1 MSIDIIT
8 QWLNLPQVS
17 VSNIDIAGN
26 STIIYLKREGSN
38 FVCSCCKQTVGQGY
52 DSRTQYIRDLSCFEY
67 STYLCLDKFRI
78 YCPCCGVKVEE
89 LGFARVFSH
98 CTIRFEDYIAKLC
111 SILPVSQ
118 VAELTGLDWKTVK
131 EIDKRYLSQKFSNP
145 DYSNLS
151 LLAIDEISYKCR
163 HKYLTVVLDLAKTR
177 VVWVGE
183 GRSKETL
190 DRFFCEIGESNAKN
204 ICAIATDMWD
214 PYIASISQNAAQ
226 AKIVFDKFH
235 VIAEYNRMMDRI
247 RNEEYSIANKSGK
260 KVIAGSRYLLL
271 TNKQNLGQSQKERL
285 RKLLCLNKTIS
296 TAYILKDEL
305 KMLWQC
311 GSRKEAE
318 SFLKGWVG
326 KAIASGNTELC
337 KFSKKLM
344 RYSYGLINHAIYPI
358 NSAKLEG
365 VNNKIK
371 VIKRRSYG
379 FHDLT
384 YFILKI
390 KQGFP

>member
-1 MSIDIIT
+1 MSNDIIT
-8 QWLNLPQVS
+8 ELLNLPQVS
-17 VSNIDIAGN
+17 VSNIDIVGN
-26 STIIYLKREGSN
+26 TTIIYLTRENGK
-38 FVCSCCKQTVGQGY
+38 FVCSCCRQTVGQGY
-52 DSRTQYIRDLSCFEY
+52 DSRTQYIRDLSCFKY
-67 STYLCLDKFRI
+67 NTYLCLDKFRI

-89 LGFARVFSH
+89 LKFARVFSH

-118 VAELTGLDWKTVK
+118 VAELTSLDWKTVK
-131 EIDKRYLSQKFSNP
+131 EIDKRYLTEKFSCP
-145 DYSNLS
+145 DYSCLE
-151 LLAIDEISYKCR
+151 LLAIDEISYKSG
-163 HKYLTVVLDLAKTR
+163 HKYLTVVLDLRQTK
-177 VVWVGE
+177 VVWVGQ
-183 GRSKETL
+183 GRRGETL
-190 DRFFCEIGESNAKN
+190 DKFFCEIGEGNAKN

-214 PYIASISQNAAQ
+214 PYIASIRQYAPQ
-226 AKIVFDKFH
+226 AKVVFDKFH
-235 VIAEYNRMMDRI
+235 VIAEYNRMIDRI
-247 RNEEYSIANKSGK
+247 RNEEYSIASKSGK
-260 KVIAGSRYLLL
+260 KAIKGSRYLLL
-271 TNKQNLGQSQKERL
+271 TNKENLGQSQKERL
-285 RKLLCLNKTIS
+285 RELLDVNKIIS

-311 GSRKEAE
+311 GSKEEAD
-318 SFLKGWVG
+318 SFLIDWVG
-326 KAIASGNTELC
+326 KAIASSNKDLC

-344 RYSYGLINHAIYPI
+344 RYSYGLINHAMYPI

>member
-1 MSIDIIT
+1 MSNDIIT
-8 QWLNLPQVS
+8 QWLNLPQVF
-17 VSNIDIAGN
+17 VNNIDIVGN
-26 STIIYLKREGSN
+26 TTIIYLAREGSK
-38 FVCSCCKQTVGQGY
+38 FVCSVCKRTVEQGY

-67 STYLCLDKFRI
+67 NTYLCLDKFRI
-78 YCPCCGVKVEE
+78 YCPCCGVRVEE

-98 CTIRFEDYIAKLC
+98 CTKRFEDYIAKLC

-118 VAELTGLDWKTVK
+118 VASLTGLDWKTVK
-131 EIDKRYLSQKFSNP
+131 EIDKRYLTEKFSCP
-145 DYSNLS
+145 DYSS
-151 LLAIDEISYKCR
+151 LNILAIDEISYKSG
-163 HKYLTVVLDLAKTR
+163 HKYLTIVLDLSKTK
-177 VVWVGE
+177 VVWVGQ
-183 GRSKETL
+183 GRSKATL
-190 DRFFCEIGESNAKN
+190 DKFFCEIGEGNAKN

-214 PYIASISQNAAQ
+214 PYLASISQNAPQ
-226 AKIVFDKFH
+226 AKVVFDKFH
-235 VIAEYNRMMDRI
+235 VIAEYSKMIDRI
-247 RNEEYSIANKSGK
+247 RNEEYSIASESGK

-271 TNKQNLGQSQKERL
+271 TNEQNLGKSQKERL
-285 RKLLCLNKTIS
+285 KELLDVNETIS

-311 GSRKEAE
+311 GSRKEAY
-318 SFLKGWVG
+318 SFLVDWVG
-326 KAIASGNTELC
+326 KAIASGNKDLC

-344 RYSYGLINHAIYPI
+344 HYSYGLINHAIYPI

-379 FHDLT
+379 FHDLN

>member
-1 MSIDIIT
+1 MSNDIIT

-17 VSNIDIAGN
+17 VSKIDIVGN
-26 STIIYLKREGSN
+26 TTIIYLVRENGN
-38 FVCSCCKQTVGQGY
+38 FVCSCCRQTVGQGY
-52 DSRTQYIRDLSCFEY
+52 DCRTQYIRDLSCFEY
-67 STYLCLDKFRI
+67 NTYLCLDKFRI
-78 YCPCCGVKVEE
+78 YCPSCGVRVEE
-89 LGFARVFSH
+89 LSFARVFSH
-98 CTIRFEDYIAKLC
+98 CTVRFEDYIAKLC

-131 EIDKRYLSQKFSNP
+131 EIDKRYLTEKFSHP
-145 DYSNLS
+145 DYSCLE
-151 LLAIDEISYKCR
+151 LLAIDEISYKSG
-163 HKYLTVVLDLAKTR
+163 HKYLTIVLDLIKTR
-177 VVWVGE
+177 VVWVGQ
-183 GRSKETL
+183 GRSKATL
-190 DRFFCEIGESNAKN
+190 DKFFCEIGADNAKN

-214 PYIASISQNAAQ
+214 PYLASICQYAPQ
-226 AKIVFDKFH
+226 AKVVFDKFH
-235 VIAEYNRMMDRI
+235 VIAEYNRMIDRI
-247 RNEEYSIANKSGK
+247 RNEEYSIASKSGK
-260 KVIAGSRYLLL
+260 KAIKGSRYLLL
-271 TNKQNLGQSQKERL
+271 TNEQNLGKDQKERL
-285 RKLLCLNKTIS
+285 KELLDVNETIS

-311 GSRKEAE
+311 NSKEEAD
-318 SFLKGWVG
+318 SFLVDWVG
-326 KAIASGNTELC
+326 KAIASENKDLS

-358 NSAKLEG
+358 NSARLEG

-390 KQGFP
+390 KQGFT